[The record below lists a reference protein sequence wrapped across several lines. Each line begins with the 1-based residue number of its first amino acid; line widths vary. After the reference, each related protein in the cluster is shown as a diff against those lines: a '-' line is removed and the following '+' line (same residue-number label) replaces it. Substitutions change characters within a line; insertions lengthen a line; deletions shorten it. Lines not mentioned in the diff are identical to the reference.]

1 MKPKFGSQ
9 YESQFRQPRREGF
22 QQTTAMDNL
31 YKILGIGGQIADR
44 VQKGRNESGNVHRIR
59 MESLLDVDKTGMPFY
74 ARTNDNTLIEE
85 FMGDFVN
92 NVGKTVNNTDA
103 ETKEIY
109 NAHINRMKK
118 AMQDN
123 TEYQA
128 ATTTLFDLEEQFKTD
143 YEDYYN
149 NQDAFLNDK
158 NLKDAKVEKLTK
170 TMNAFSKARIAL
182 NQRFRSKLAYDTDA
196 KNSFISMNLFSK
208 RAIADLNN
216 NRHVSPKMI
225 EHMIRAIDYNDMQSV
240 AKIDNN
246 YDNIEKSQTNAII
259 DNIKT
264 YKNENS
270 VYKLNN
276 ANLSGTKET
285 NESIAAIRS
294 NEENIELNKGL
305 LDIEYDKFY
314 NQTGSYYID
323 DSRNPQSKKTID
335 DFSGDAQKWIND
347 NKEAYQDNE
356 LLGNAYDSFVDDY
369 PGITTEIKNKAKER
383 FKSAINQ

>member
-1 MKPKFGSQ
+1 
-9 YESQFRQPRREGF
+9 
-22 QQTTAMDNL
+22 
-31 YKILGIGGQIADR
+31 
-44 VQKGRNESGNVHRIR
+44 
-59 MESLLDVDKTGMPFY
+59 
-74 ARTNDNTLIEE
+74 
-85 FMGDFVN
+85 
-92 NVGKTVNNTDA
+92 
-103 ETKEIY
+103 
-109 NAHINRMKK
+109 
-118 AMQDN
+118 
-123 TEYQA
+123 
-128 ATTTLFDLEEQFKTD
+128 
-143 YEDYYN
+143 
-149 NQDAFLNDK
+149 
-158 NLKDAKVEKLTK
+158 
-170 TMNAFSKARIAL
+170 MNAFSKARIAL

>member
-92 NVGKTVNNTDA
+92 NVGKTINNTDA

-109 NAHINRMKK
+109 KAHINRMKK

-170 TMNAFSKARIAL
+170 TMNAHSKARIAL
-182 NQRFRSKLAYDTDA
+182 NERFMNKLAYDTDA

-225 EHMIRAIDYNDMQSV
+225 EHMIRAIDYDDMNAV
-240 AKIDNN
+240 TKIDNN
-246 YDNIEKSQTNAII
+246 YDNIQKNQTSAII
-259 DNIKT
+259 DNIDRIKNQSSIIELNNLELGPEESDSI
-264 YKNENS
+264 NEN
-270 VYKLNN
+270 
-276 ANLSGTKET
+276 
-285 NESIAAIRS
+285 IRK
-294 NEENIELNKGL
+294 IELNKGL
-305 LDIEYDKFY
+305 LELEYDNFY
-314 NQTGSYYID
+314 NQTGSYYIND
-323 DSRNPQSKKTID
+323 PRNPQSKKTIN
-335 DFSGDAQKWIND
+335 DFSGDAQKWINENNANYGD
-347 NKEAYQDNE
+347 DEKD
-356 LLGNAYDSFVDDY
+356 LFINAYDSFVDDY
-369 PGITTEIKNKAKER
+369 PGITQEIKNKAKEQ

>member
-1 MKPKFGSQ
+1 
-9 YESQFRQPRREGF
+9 
-22 QQTTAMDNL
+22 
-31 YKILGIGGQIADR
+31 
-44 VQKGRNESGNVHRIR
+44 
-59 MESLLDVDKTGMPFY
+59 
-74 ARTNDNTLIEE
+74 
-85 FMGDFVN
+85 MG
-92 NVGKTVNNTDA
+92 
-103 ETKEIY
+103 
-109 NAHINRMKK
+109 
-118 AMQDN
+118 
-123 TEYQA
+123 
-128 ATTTLFDLEEQFKTD
+128 
-143 YEDYYN
+143 
-149 NQDAFLNDK
+149 
-158 NLKDAKVEKLTK
+158 
-170 TMNAFSKARIAL
+170 
-182 NQRFRSKLAYDTDA
+182 
-196 KNSFISMNLFSK
+196 
-208 RAIADLNN
+208 
-216 NRHVSPKMI
+216 
-225 EHMIRAIDYNDMQSV
+225 
-240 AKIDNN
+240 
-246 YDNIEKSQTNAII
+246 EKSQTNAII

>member
-92 NVGKTVNNTDA
+92 NVGKTINNTDA

-109 NAHINRMKK
+109 KAHINRMKK

-182 NQRFRSKLAYDTDA
+182 NQRFMNKLGYDTDA

-225 EHMIRAIDYNDMQSV
+225 EHMIRAIDYDDMNAV
-240 AKIDNN
+240 TKIDNN
-246 YDNIEKSQTNAII
+246 YDNIQKNQTSAII
-259 DNIKT
+259 DNIDRIKNQSSIIELNNLELGPEQSDSI
-264 YKNENS
+264 NEN
-270 VYKLNN
+270 
-276 ANLSGTKET
+276 
-285 NESIAAIRS
+285 IRQ
-294 NEENIELNKGL
+294 IELNKGL
-305 LDIEYDKFY
+305 LELEYDNFY
-314 NQTGSYYID
+314 NQTGSYYIND
-323 DSRNPQSKKTID
+323 PRNPQSKKTIN
-335 DFSGDAQKWIND
+335 DFSGDAQKWINENNANYGD
-347 NKEAYQDNE
+347 DEKD
-356 LLGNAYDSFVDDY
+356 LFINAYDSFVDDY
-369 PGITTEIKNKAKER
+369 PGITQEIKNKAKEQ